1 MLKIIFVALC
11 LIAAFCGSSSST
23 NIECEYD
30 SSVNYYIVGHIYRC
44 KVNNNPNIISEES
57 AQISGVSG
65 THLNSSYSNDDV
77 LGFRAEWITMRLR
90 KIESV
95 DTKLTVVSKTV
106 DDGQKKINK
115 YFEDVKSS
123 QCGLKSPFIDLKSS
137 QDSIQTSLNSL
148 KLTTDDQG
156 SKLDHIQKYQNQ
168 LISLH
173 APQSTSINN
182 IVAKLNEYDKT
193 QKNHGA
199 VLSDIKSL
207 QNDTNAVIRELKLSH
222 DSTRTFQ
229 DFSLINITSKLNDLN
244 KNIKSS
250 QDDIKLSNSEIVA
263 ILSDH
268 TMVHIEAK
276 NSFTKIQTVQNEIKK
291 SLNDLSAKVNNEVT
305 DKFTSLTDKFTS
317 LSDKVESLEPHLIEF
332 EGKMDDKLVR
342 IEKELSNKLH
352 RMSGALC
359 LIAAFCGSSSSTN
372 IECRYRLVGYNV
384 LGDIYECN
392 VNSNPNI
399 ISEESA
405 QISGVSGTHED
416 SKTNDDVLGFR
427 ADSKTIEVFPKGLDK
442 IFKNI
447 KLIKIER
454 CQLKEIHQSD
464 LKGFPNLIYFYL
476 LYNKIEIIEEGLFDY
491 NPNLEVV
498 GFYESNIIHIDPNA
512 FDNLSKLSYFWFY
525 HVPCVGQDISN
536 SKEQVQS
543 AIKVVKSKCTDADF
557 LSLDTQ
563 LKNLESESK
572 TLNSEAFKAKLGNLE
587 KSIQNS
593 KFFKFRPLN
602 YKVQNLKTAFNS
614 AQIQKT
620 QIPDKLEDLKSP
632 QCGPV
637 DDLKVSMD
645 TFQFTMSESIS
656 KLGKEIT
663 SISPKVTEIQKYQN
677 TVSKELTLNS
687 GLKNIIGKLEDV
699 KSSQCGLKSPFID
712 LKSSQDSIQTSLNSL
727 KLTTDG
733 QGTKLNDLTDKFTSL
748 TDKFKSLT
756 DKVESLESIE
766 PHLIK
771 FEGKIDD
778 KFVRIEKELSNK
790 LHRMSLSFDEKFK
803 GIETRLV
810 KKIEKILE
818 EKLANVLQFF

>member
-1 MLKIIFVALC
+1 MKEQITDGLYIALDDACINGALC
-11 LIAAFCGSSSST
+11 LIAAFCGASTST
-23 NIECEYD
+23 NIECEYGMGD
-30 SSVNYYIVGHIYRC
+30 YYVVGKIYQC
-44 KVNNNPNIISEES
+44 YVNNPNIISEES

-65 THLNSSYSNDDV
+65 THL
-77 LGFRAEWITMRLR
+77 R
-90 KIESV
+90 KIESI

-106 DDGQKKINK
+106 DDGQKKINE

-291 SLNDLSAKVNNEVT
+291 SLNDLSAKVNNELT

-317 LSDKVESLEPHLIEF
+317 LSDKVESLE
-332 EGKMDDKLVR
+332 
-342 IEKELSNKLH
+342 
-352 RMSGALC
+352 
-359 LIAAFCGSSSSTN
+359 
-372 IECRYRLVGYNV
+372 
-384 LGDIYECN
+384 
-392 VNSNPNI
+392 
-399 ISEESA
+399 
-405 QISGVSGTHED
+405 
-416 SKTNDDVLGFR
+416 
-427 ADSKTIEVFPKGLDK
+427 
-442 IFKNI
+442 
-447 KLIKIER
+447 
-454 CQLKEIHQSD
+454 
-464 LKGFPNLIYFYL
+464 
-476 LYNKIEIIEEGLFDY
+476 
-491 NPNLEVV
+491 
-498 GFYESNIIHIDPNA
+498 
-512 FDNLSKLSYFWFY
+512 
-525 HVPCVGQDISN
+525 
-536 SKEQVQS
+536 
-543 AIKVVKSKCTDADF
+543 
-557 LSLDTQ
+557 
-563 LKNLESESK
+563 
-572 TLNSEAFKAKLGNLE
+572 
-587 KSIQNS
+587 
-593 KFFKFRPLN
+593 
-602 YKVQNLKTAFNS
+602 
-614 AQIQKT
+614 
-620 QIPDKLEDLKSP
+620 
-632 QCGPV
+632 
-637 DDLKVSMD
+637 
-645 TFQFTMSESIS
+645 
-656 KLGKEIT
+656 
-663 SISPKVTEIQKYQN
+663 
-677 TVSKELTLNS
+677 
-687 GLKNIIGKLEDV
+687 
-699 KSSQCGLKSPFID
+699 
-712 LKSSQDSIQTSLNSL
+712 
-727 KLTTDG
+727 
-733 QGTKLNDLTDKFTSL
+733 
-748 TDKFKSLT
+748 
-756 DKVESLESIE
+756 SIE
-766 PHLIK
+766 PQLMNLKAELSGK
-771 FEGKIDD
+771 F
-778 KFVRIEKELSNK
+778 EKELSNK